1 MRLGVTGGLGSGK
14 SRVAKLF
21 GELGAA
27 VLDADQLSREVV
39 APGTPGFFAVLEAF
53 GREYLAPDGSLDRRR
68 LGQLV
73 FSDPEARRRL
83 EAIIHPE
90 VVRTMRARAE
100 ALERSGS
107 RVVVLEV
114 PLLFEA
120 GLAGEVDKVVVVDAP
135 EEERLVRVQTRDGL
149 LEAEVRERL
158 AAQIPLAEKVR
169 WADYVID
176 NAGPWERTRLQVERL
191 WREIQNAE
199 THRTGGP

>member
-14 SRVAKLF
+14 SSVARLF
-21 GELGAA
+21 GELGAP
-27 VLDADQLSREVV
+27 VIDADQVAREVV
-39 APGTPGFFAVLEAF
+39 APGTPGLSAVIEAF
-53 GREYLAPDGSLDRRR
+53 GRDYLAPDGTLDRRR

-73 FSDPEARRRL
+73 FADPAARRRL

-90 VVRTMRARAE
+90 VIRAMRSRAE
-100 ALERSGS
+100 ALERAGS

-135 EEERLVRVQTRDGL
+135 EEERLARVVTRDGL
-149 LEAEVRERL
+149 SPEEARERL
-158 AAQIPLAEKVR
+158 AAQLPLAEKVR

-176 NAGPWERTRLQVERL
+176 NAGPWEKTRLQVERL
-191 WREIQNAE
+191 WGEIQSAE
-199 THRTGGP
+199 THRSGRP